1 MCTSCY
7 IHVDIEGLYHLL
19 HTILFTLKFVFRL
32 QNKYIC
38 IVHFSKISVLGNR
51 NIKSYIINFFLHL
64 WINVK
69 NTCIILKKINS
80 SYAKNIERQRT
91 LIFCLHTE
99 KEKYCKMA
107 EILYHI
113 AKSNKVDIKFP
124 CICYI
129 KKNITQGIFI
139 YELYT
144 LS

>member
-19 HTILFTLKFVFRL
+19 HTILFTLKFVFKL
-32 QNKYIC
+32 QNKYVC

-64 WINVK
+64 WIIVK

-91 LIFCLHTE
+91 LWSF
-99 KEKYCKMA
+99 
-107 EILYHI
+107 
-113 AKSNKVDIKFP
+113 V
-124 CICYI
+124 CIQK
-129 KKNITQGIFI
+129 KKNIVKWKKKLSIEGFRDLRVWDAHMRISL
-139 YELYT
+139 LY
-144 LS
+144 LLKYFKK